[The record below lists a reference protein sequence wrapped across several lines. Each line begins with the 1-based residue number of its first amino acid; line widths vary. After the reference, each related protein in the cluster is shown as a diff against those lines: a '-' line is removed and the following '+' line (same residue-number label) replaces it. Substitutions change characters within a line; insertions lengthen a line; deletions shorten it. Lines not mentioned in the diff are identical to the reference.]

1 MQEVFKLRVAIYA
14 RVSTDEQFKEGY
26 SIDSQK
32 ENILNFVKSQGW
44 EVHDFYV
51 EEGVSAKNLKR
62 PSMKRL
68 IQDTVDR
75 KFDVVVFYKLDRLV
89 RSVSDL
95 DSLLQL
101 FDENKVGIR
110 SVTEPFDTTTAI
122 GRFLITLVAAIAQ
135 WERETISERVVV
147 NMVKKATLGERN
159 GGRAPYGYRLKEGKL
174 IINDEEARFVK
185 DIFNLYTSGKG
196 IRSIVLYLNQFGVN
210 KDIRTISRMLE
221 NPVYSG
227 RLRWANNS
235 KMDSITSDGLTHHPI
250 IDLELYEQTQQLRNQ
265 RAKEGKKATSPY
277 PFSGVLKCGR
287 CGSSLSGYYKKARG
301 SKHYICIAK
310 KNKGTCDL
318 PMFTESALTKVFLES
333 LSPDNAEKFLSLTSN
348 FELESPKEENNDNKI
363 KELEKEL
370 SIIKTRKKNWLFALG
385 NGVISQ
391 EEYLTMTKDDTKNEE
406 VIKEQ
411 LSGLSPQKVV
421 FDKDSILNLL
431 LSLTDLWNTA
441 TDYEKKSFINELFK
455 NIVVDVPA
463 DYYRAPGKTP
473 TVIIKEFTL
482 SE

>member
-1 MQEVFKLRVAIYA
+1 MRVAVYA
-14 RVSTDEQFKEGY
+14 RVSTDEQFREGY

-32 ENILNFVKSQGW
+32 ENILNFVKSQAW

-62 PSMKRL
+62 PSIQRL
-68 IQDTVDR
+68 INDAIER

-101 FDENKVGIR
+101 FDENKIAIR

-135 WERETISERVVV
+135 WERETISERVVM
-147 NMVKKATLGERN
+147 NMTKKANLGERN
-159 GGRAPYGYRLKEGKL
+159 GGRAPYGYSLKEGKL
-174 IINDEEARFVK
+174 IINEEEARFVK
-185 DIFNLYTSGKG
+185 DIFTLYTSGKG
-196 IRSIVLYLNQFGVN
+196 IRSIVLYLNQFDVN

-227 RLRWANNS
+227 RLRWANHS
-235 KMDSITSDGLTHHPI
+235 KMDSIISEELTHPPI
-250 IDLELYEQTQQLRNQ
+250 INHDLYEQTQQLRNQ

-277 PFSGVLKCGR
+277 PFSGVLRCAR
-287 CGSSLSGYYKKARG
+287 CGSPLSGYYKKARG

-318 PMFTESALTKVFLES
+318 PIFTENSLTKVFLKS
-333 LSPDNAEKFLSLTSN
+333 LSPDNADQFLNITSN
-348 FELESPKEENNDNKI
+348 FELESPKEENNGNTI

-370 SIIKTRKKNWLFALG
+370 SIIKNRKKNWLLALG

-391 EEYLTMTKDDTKNEE
+391 EEYLTMTKGDTKNEE

-411 LSGLSPQKVV
+411 LSGLSQQRVV
-421 FDKDSILNLL
+421 LDRDSILKLL
-431 LSLTDLWNTA
+431 LSLTDLWTTA
-441 TDYEKKSFINELFK
+441 TDYEKKSFIKDLFK
-455 NIVVDVPA
+455 NIVVDVPS

-482 SE
+482 S

>member
-1 MQEVFKLRVAIYA
+1 MRVAVYA
-14 RVSTDEQFKEGY
+14 RVSTDEQFREGY

-32 ENILNFVKSQGW
+32 ENILNFVKSQAW
-44 EVHDFYV
+44 EVYDFYV

-62 PSMKRL
+62 PSIQRL
-68 IQDTVDR
+68 IHDAIER

-101 FDENKVGIR
+101 FDDNKIAIR

-147 NMVKKATLGERN
+147 NMIKKANLGERN
-159 GGRAPYGYRLKEGKL
+159 GGRAPYGYSLKEGKL
-174 IINDEEARFVK
+174 TINEEEARFVK
-185 DIFNLYTSGKG
+185 DIFNLYISGKG
-196 IRSIVLYLNQFGVN
+196 IRSIVLYLNQFNVT
-210 KDIRTISRMLE
+210 KDIRTISRMLD

-235 KMDSITSDGLTHHPI
+235 KMDSIISEELTHPPI
-250 IDLELYEQTQQLRNQ
+250 IDQDLYEQTQQIRNQ

-277 PFSGVLKCGR
+277 PFSGVLKCAR
-287 CGSSLSGYYKKARG
+287 CGSPLSGYYKKARG
-301 SKHYICIAK
+301 SKHYVCIAK

-318 PMFTESALTKVFLES
+318 PMFTENALTNAFLKI
-333 LSPDNAEKFLSLTSN
+333 LLPDNVDQFLNLTSN
-348 FELESPKEENNDNKI
+348 FQMKSPKDEDNGNTI

-370 SIIKTRKKNWLFALG
+370 SNIKSRKKNWLLALG

-391 EEYLTMTKDDTKNEE
+391 EEYLTMTKADTKNEE

-411 LSGLSPQKVV
+411 LSGLSQQSVV
-421 FDKDSILNLL
+421 LDKDSILNLL
-431 LSLTDLWNTA
+431 LSLNDSWTSA
-441 TDYEKKSFINELFK
+441 TYYEKKSFIKDIFK
-455 NIVVDVPA
+455 NILVDTPS

-482 SE
+482 S